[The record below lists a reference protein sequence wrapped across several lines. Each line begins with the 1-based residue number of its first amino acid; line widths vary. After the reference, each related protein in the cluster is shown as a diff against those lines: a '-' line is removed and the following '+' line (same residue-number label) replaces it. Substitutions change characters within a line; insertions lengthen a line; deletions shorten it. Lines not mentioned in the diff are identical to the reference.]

1 MVAVDHICVFF
12 ASAVGCEAISGSAA
26 SSVCKCC
33 KGTVSHGRLPVF
45 YIVQTNFVNAQ
56 GKNWTGEK
64 IIGTTGQKH
73 IAKMPGCR
81 VSRHPGISSQ
91 ITGQA
96 AFVQYSVRF
105 PLPQV
110 DPVNLPNSIHWMI
123 LNARRVSRNATPF
136 RDLTKLRTTN
146 HCAECFS
153 CYPYYRTHLFNECV

>member
-1 MVAVDHICVFF
+1 MVAVEHIYVLPQRGQLRGDIRERCIFSLQMLQRYCKPWQ
-12 ASAVGCEAISGSAA
+12 ASCFLHRANEL
-26 SSVCKCC
+26 CKRT
-33 KGTVSHGRLPVF
+33 GE
-45 YIVQTNFVNAQ
+45 
-56 GKNWTGEK
+56 NWTGEK

-136 RDLTKLRTTN
+136 RDWTRFRTTD
-146 HCAECFS
+146 HHAEYFS
-153 CYPYYRTHLFNECV
+153 YYPYYRTHLFDECV

>member
-1 MVAVDHICVFF
+1 MVAVDHIDIF

-81 VSRHPGISSQ
+81 VSRHPFEIGQNSTRL
-91 ITGQA
+91 IT
-96 AFVQYSVRF
+96 V
-105 PLPQV
+105 
-110 DPVNLPNSIHWMI
+110 
-123 LNARRVSRNATPF
+123 RNAF
-136 RDLTKLRTTN
+136 HVILIIAHIYLMSV
-146 HCAECFS
+146 CEFLLQS
-153 CYPYYRTHLFNECV
+153 CHPMDIIK

>member
-12 ASAVGCEAISGSAA
+12 ASAVSCEAISESAA

-96 AFVQYSVRF
+96 ASVQYSVRF
-105 PLPQV
+105 ALPPV
-110 DPVNLPNSIHWMI
+110 DPVNLPDFVHLIIFSV
-123 LNARRVSRNATPF
+123 RRVSRNGAV
-136 RDLTKLRTTN
+136 DK
-146 HCAECFS
+146 
-153 CYPYYRTHLFNECV
+153 YPQVE